1 MPFTP
6 YAGPALLTGSKIAGK
21 FKDFIPLVKSSATGG
36 LFSGGL
42 TALFTGNPIAG
53 LAVGAADTLGSAALA
68 TGLGA
73 LGTRKV
79 LGKNINFAGGKKYT
93 FSETDDLNPLKKQ
106 LESLGQVGTAT
117 RTGNAGQ
124 LNPEVMKNLAAYA
137 KSKEYYSPSGPQLAG
152 MYAGS
157 IAAPFAIEPLFM
169 PRSQNYITNSQSMQ
183 TYGMNQNINSAGRPT
198 NNEGTVP
205 TNSMGTQV
213 MAGQSMNL
221 APGTLYQLPYSPLS
235 NLSTA
240 FAAQSEN
247 VM

>member
-1 MPFTP
+1 MV
-6 YAGPALLTGSKIAGK
+6 AGLLKGSQIAGK
-21 FKDFIPLVKSSATGG
+21 FKDFMPLLRSSATGG

-42 TALFTGNPIAG
+42 TTLFTGNPIAG

-117 RTGNAGQ
+117 RTGKAGQ
-124 LNPEVMKNLAAYA
+124 LNPEAMKNLAAYA

-157 IAAPFAIEPLFM
+157 IAAPFAIEPLFY
-169 PRSQNYITNSQSMQ
+169 PKDQGDIVQQQLFQRYGTSQLMTNPQAAISNL
-183 TYGMNQNINSAGRPT
+183 TYLSRDIKGDEVRDKQN
-198 NNEGTVP
+198 
-205 TNSMGTQV
+205 
-213 MAGQSMNL
+213 MNL
-221 APGTLYQLPYSPLS
+221 APGTLYQYT
-235 NLSTA
+235 NLA
-240 FAAQSEN
+240 GN
-247 VM
+247 PMGGM

>member
-1 MPFTP
+1 MV
-6 YAGPALLTGSKIAGK
+6 AGLLKGSQIAGK
-21 FKDFIPLVKSSATGG
+21 FKDFMPLLRSSATGG

-42 TALFTGNPIAG
+42 TTLFTGNPIAG

-68 TGLGA
+68 TGIGA

-117 RTGNAGQ
+117 RTGKAGQ
-124 LNPEVMKNLAAYA
+124 LNPEAMKNLAAYA

-157 IAAPFAIEPLFM
+157 IAAPFAIEPLFY
-169 PRSQNYITNSQSMQ
+169 PKDQGDIVQQQLFQRYGTSQLMTNPQAAISNL
-183 TYGMNQNINSAGRPT
+183 TYLSRDIKGDEVRDRQN
-198 NNEGTVP
+198 
-205 TNSMGTQV
+205 
-213 MAGQSMNL
+213 MNL
-221 APGTLYQLPYSPLS
+221 APGTLYQYT
-235 NLSTA
+235 NLA
-240 FAAQSEN
+240 GN
-247 VM
+247 PMGGM